1 VRALQSSAIALAALA
16 CACGAP
22 SAPRESNPNAP
33 ALSGTPARAGGS
45 RAGDA
50 SRASDASSATG
61 ASSAKAP
68 PARKSGLEIARVGGR
83 SIDASE
89 LLGLWMH
96 SESAALGEYVDRLVN
111 TRIARDEARRL
122 GVCVEPAAVDAR
134 FAVARAEL
142 DALVQKQRYAGGV
155 DAYVKERLGLDAE
168 RYFARVR
175 EQCEDQLRAERAVR
189 TWLHSSERAELHVI
203 VVADA
208 ERAEEVRAALA
219 GGLSFEDAAK
229 RYSLDASREHGGRVP
244 PVVRSERS
252 PLAQLAFRTR
262 PGDIAGPLEQEGK
275 LLLAHVDGHL
285 PASSGGW
292 AELGPE
298 VLRSLEEQP
307 IEDAEFWQWRAA
319 MERFYEVDLSPLL
332 ELAR

>member
-1 VRALQSSAIALAALA
+1 MSAFRSPAIALCALA
-16 CACGAP
+16 CACAAACGAP
-22 SAPRESNPNAP
+22 RAPRETNPDAP
-33 ALSGTPARAGGS
+33 ALGGTHTAAQSASGAG
-45 RAGDA
+45 AQ
-50 SRASDASSATG
+50 SSAAP
-61 ASSAKAP
+61 ASAP
-68 PARKSGLEIARVGGR
+68 RKSGLEIARVGGA

-89 LLGLWMH
+89 LLGMWMH
-96 SESAALGEYVDRLVN
+96 SESGALGEYVDRLVN

-122 GVCVEPAAVDAR
+122 GVRIGADEVDAR
-134 FAVARAEL
+134 YQTARAEL
-142 DALVQKQRYAGGV
+142 DALVKKQGFPAGA
-155 DAYVKERLGLDAE
+155 DAYVRERLGLE
-168 RYFARVR
+168 PQRYFERVR

-189 TWLHSSERAELHVI
+189 TWLHSSERAALHVI

-208 ERAEEVRAALA
+208 ARAQEVRTALD
-219 GGLSFEDAAK
+219 GGMSFEDAAK
-229 RYSLDASREHGGRVP
+229 RYSLDPSREQGGRVP

-262 PGDIAGPLEQEGK
+262 PGDVAGPLEQEGK
-275 LLLAHVDGHL
+275 LLLARVDGHL
-285 PASSGGW
+285 PASNGGW

-298 VLRSLEEQP
+298 VLRSLEQQP